1 MEAVCDS
8 STAAAIVQE
17 VIEIEEPGLWSS
29 DPYVGGFD
37 FLDEPRA
44 DELMPPAI
52 SAQSRLFDVQV
63 TLPDSPAEMTLLSC
77 KRKVGE
83 SEYEVLAREYDL
95 VPHCWINKTTT
106 REKFMN

>member
-17 VIEIEEPGLWSS
+17 IIEIEEPGLWSN
-29 DPYVGGFD
+29 DPYAGGFY

-52 SAQSRLFDVQV
+52 PTQSRLFDVQV
-63 TLPDSPAEMTLLSC
+63 TLADSFAEMTFLSC

-83 SEYEVLAREYDL
+83 LDYEVLTREYDL
-95 VPHCWINKTTT
+95 LPQGWTNKTTT
-106 REKFMN
+106 RESFMD

>member
-8 STAAAIVQE
+8 STAASIVQE
-17 VIEIEEPGLWSS
+17 IIEIEEPGLWSS
-29 DPYVGGFD
+29 DPYAGGFD

-52 SAQSRLFDVQV
+52 PAQARLFDVRV
-63 TLPDSPAEMTLLSC
+63 TLPDSPAEMIFLSC

-83 SEYEVLAREYDL
+83 SEYEALTREYDL
-95 VPHCWINKTTT
+95 SSHCWINKTTT
-106 REKFMN
+106 RDKLMD